1 MSDRPPVL
9 PYSAE
14 VQRKA
19 LHLMAVVIPLGILLL
34 GRTVA
39 LAVLGPM
46 AAVALLGDWLRARE
60 GWPRRLIHRV
70 FAPIM
75 RPEELPPPGPVA
87 WNGATMMTTAAALCV
102 LFFPAS
108 VAAAALLMQ
117 MIGDAA
123 AALVGRRYGR
133 TRYPGSPKSAEGS
146 AAFFAAA
153 LVSAAPLLW
162 WPEATPGTGLTPFAL
177 VAGALAATVTE
188 AVRLPLNDNLRVP
201 LTAGAAMLLAG
212 ALGP

>member
-1 MSDRPPVL
+1 
-9 PYSAE
+9 
-14 VQRKA
+14 
-19 LHLMAVVIPLGILLL
+19 MAVVIPLGILVL
-34 GRTVA
+34 GRPAA
-39 LAVLGPM
+39 LAVLAPM
-46 AAVALLGDWLRARE
+46 AVVAVLGDWLRARE
-60 GWPRRLIHRV
+60 GWPRHLIHRV
-70 FAPIM
+70 FARIM
-75 RPEELPPPGPVA
+75 RPEELPPPGPVV
-87 WNGATMMTTAAALCV
+87 WNGATMMTTASALCV
-102 LFFPAS
+102 LLFPAT

-153 LVSAAPLLW
+153 LASATPLLW
-162 WPEATPGTGLTPFAL
+162 WPAADPGGRLTPLVL

-201 LTAGAAMLLAG
+201 LVAGAAMLIAR
-212 ALGP
+212 ALGA